1 MMIKRIISD
10 WLEIPN
16 VYNVKKQIKELSIKQ
31 GNELSADF
39 KKMINNDLAKSDAHA
54 ALLEVHI
61 VQEKLDFVL
70 SVLGVEIA
78 VNPHDESA
86 PIDIAY
92 TDEQKQINEA
102 RQGLS
107 QIIDI
112 KELLV
117 LQRRMISRHA
127 VILEKLGLVS
137 DKQ

>member
-1 MMIKRIISD
+1 MNYPLI
-10 WLEIPN
+10 
-16 VYNVKKQIKELSIKQ
+16 
-31 GNELSADF
+31 F

-107 QIIDI
+107 QIN
-112 KELLV
+112 
-117 LQRRMISRHA
+117 
-127 VILEKLGLVS
+127 
-137 DKQ
+137 